1 MLGVTHR
8 APHAGCAPVEPCC
21 LGLSRVPVCPVPIMQ
36 PDPLPVTQ
44 GSPGKGPLAAGDAFC
59 SGMPTALCWEGLQR
73 DVQLL
78 RLHKGLF
85 GTVSQEG
92 LTTPK
97 AETQEKLREPGTPSV
112 AGPWSRHGGHTADL
126 AAALPRVT
134 QRGRGQRGPGKAASP
149 VKELSWCRRCS
160 RGRWRPLPHR
170 RL

>member
-1 MLGVTHR
+1 MCNSSSST
-8 APHAGCAPVEPCC
+8 
-21 LGLSRVPVCPVPIMQ
+21 
-36 PDPLPVTQ
+36 
-44 GSPGKGPLAAGDAFC
+44 KGFL
-59 SGMPTALCWEGLQR
+59 
-73 DVQLL
+73 VQ
-78 RLHKGLF
+78 
-85 GTVSQEG
+85 TVSQEG